1 MMAVFI
7 FKLIRLPPLI
17 PVVLKMLHKMIQDFY
32 EQSNMLGNVN
42 NNQIDF
48 AHPHSLL
55 NSFLTWTCLL
65 FKGQLILC
73 NQLKVLSSLLLYLHI
88 SHIPAIEY
96 IKYTIQKDIL
106 DIKILQLLYFS
117 FILKRTI
124 RKYFFT
130 FLSVITIVNFFL
142 FLQIPGT

>member
-17 PVVLKMLHKMIQDFY
+17 SVVLKMLHKMIQDFY
-32 EQSNMLGNVN
+32 EQSNMLGNEN
-42 NNQIDF
+42 NNQIDV

-88 SHIPAIEY
+88 SHIPAIEN

-117 FILKRTI
+117 FILKHVQLG
-124 RKYFFT
+124 K
-130 FLSVITIVNFFL
+130 FLY
-142 FLQIPGT
+142 IPQCYNHS